1 MKDWWI
7 KTGCLMTGW
16 NYQILRTCTEA
27 SRKQL
32 KKYASAILILII
44 LWAFIGYSFAER
56 YVNAPWWAS
65 IIVSIF
71 FVIIIVQIERQI
83 ILTIGKNR
91 WLAVFRTIIAFI
103 MAILGST
110 ILDQTIFKDDI
121 EKKMVQIVD
130 RQVNEQLPNRLT
142 IIDKKLQELQTE
154 IDSLDKKNMEL
165 YDEISKRPTINTVST
180 SVTHTKV
187 KQPDGSIITL
197 PQRTVSNTPI
207 SNPKAKEAEINNNHL
222 EELRKQ
228 KEEYS
233 LKKIQTEGSLRTELK
248 SKQGFLEE
256 LNAILEILIEKPIAL
271 VFYSILFIFLMSL
284 ELFVVLSKVGDEKSD
299 YDLVVGHQLEQK
311 KKTLDNLSMKREV
324 PKTVST

>member
-1 MKDWWI
+1 MKNWWI

-16 NYQILRTCTEA
+16 NYQILKTCTEA

-56 YVNAPWWAS
+56 YVNAPWWAC
-65 IIVSIF
+65 IIVSVIF
-71 FVIIIVQIERQI
+71 VTIIVQIERQI

-91 WLAVFRTIIAFI
+91 GLAIFRFIIAFI
-103 MAILGST
+103 MAVLGSA

-154 IDSLDKKNMEL
+154 IDSLDKKNLEL
-165 YDEISKRPTINTVST
+165 YEEISKRPTINTVST
-180 SVTHTKV
+180 TVTHSKV
-187 KQPDGSIITL
+187 TQPDGSIITL
-197 PQRTVSNTPI
+197 PQRTVSTSPI

-233 LKKIQTEGSLRTELK
+233 LKKIQTEGSLRDELK

-271 VFYSILFIFLMSL
+271 VFYSILFVFLMSL
-284 ELFVVLSKVGDEKSD
+284 ELFVVVSKVGDEKSD
-299 YDLVVGHQLEQK
+299 YDLIVGHQLEQK
-311 KKTLDNLSMKREV
+311 KQTLHNLKTKEKQITTFS
-324 PKTVST
+324 